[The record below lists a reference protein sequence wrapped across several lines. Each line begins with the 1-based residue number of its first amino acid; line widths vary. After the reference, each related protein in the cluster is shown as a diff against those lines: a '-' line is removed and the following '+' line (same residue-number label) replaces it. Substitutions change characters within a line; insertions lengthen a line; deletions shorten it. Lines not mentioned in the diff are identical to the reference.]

1 MPKAIGKLITS
12 IEELNK
18 KIEYALE
25 DYNEPG
31 DEVLEPLGE
40 AIEALIHLNDELDSQ
55 MEDE

>member
-12 IEELNK
+12 IEEINK

-40 AIEALIHLNDELDSQ
+40 AIEALIQLNDELDSQ
-55 MEDE
+55 MEEE

>member
-1 MPKAIGKLITS
+1 MPRNIGRLITS

-31 DEVLEPLGE
+31 DDILEPLAD
-40 AIEALIHLNDELDSQ
+40 AIEALIQLNDELDSQ
-55 MEDE
+55 LEDE

>member
-1 MPKAIGKLITS
+1 MPKNVDKLITS
-12 IEELNK
+12 IEELNT

-31 DEVLEPLGE
+31 DDILTPLGE
-40 AIEALIHLNDELDSQ
+40 AIDALIQLNDELDSQ